1 MKDLQTYI
9 TEAEEQVFAVQD
21 MTGAILNIFPTKQEA
36 EDNAKTWPKESE
48 AKVVPMKRG
57 DIEK

>member
-21 MTGAILNIFPTKQEA
+21 TTGAILNIFPTKQEA
-36 EDNAKTWPKESE
+36 EDNARHGQKNLKQ
-48 AKVVPMKRG
+48 KLFQ
-57 DIEK
+57 

>member
-21 MTGAILNIFPTKQEA
+21 MTGAILNVFPTKQEA

-48 AKVVPMKRG
+48 VKQ
-57 DIEK
+57 